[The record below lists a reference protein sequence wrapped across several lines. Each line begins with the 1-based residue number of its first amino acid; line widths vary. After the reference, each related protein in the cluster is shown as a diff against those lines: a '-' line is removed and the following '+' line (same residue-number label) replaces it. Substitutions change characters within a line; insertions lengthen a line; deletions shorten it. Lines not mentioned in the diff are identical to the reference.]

1 MASTMR
7 AWTRSAASLCA
18 MLALAGCDPLRHQVP
33 GQLVVREAR
42 IVDVADGT
50 QLDLDIDCQLN
61 GPMSDALEHG
71 IPLTLGI
78 EIDASG
84 RAAPP
89 PQRLTLEL
97 RYFPLSRR
105 YQLRESDGVVVRS
118 FSAYGA
124 LFDALATLRMPLPEA
139 FAGLPDGTRVR
150 VRVGLDHGAL
160 PGPLRLPAILEP
172 AWRLVAP
179 EYAWTV
185 AAG

>member
-1 MASTMR
+1 MR
-7 AWTRSAASLCA
+7 AWTRLAASLGA
-18 MLALAGCDPLRHQVP
+18 VFALIGCDQLSHQIP
-33 GQLVVREAR
+33 GQLVVRQAR

-78 EIDASG
+78 EVEAAG

-89 PQRLTLEL
+89 QRLAFEL
-97 RYFPLSRR
+97 RYFPLTRR
-105 YQLRESDGVVVRS
+105 YQLREADGGAVRS
-118 FSAYGA
+118 FSAYGS
-124 LFDALATLRMPLPEA
+124 LFDALGAVRMPLPDA
-139 FAGLPDGTRVR
+139 FAKLPAGTRVR